1 MERPSLTLGI
11 EEEYLLVDPE
21 TRNLVAEPK
30 PVLFAACRDRLGDR
44 VSPELLQC
52 QIEVGTRPHPTVG
65 AAVAELRGLRRAVA
79 EVAAD
84 HGYRVIAASVHPF
97 GRWRRQAPTDKERYE
112 KLWEAMG
119 QPGRRML
126 ICGMHIHA
134 GVEDPEQRITLMN
147 QVAQLLPLLLA
158 LSASSPFWQGADTDM
173 ASYRLAV
180 YGELPR
186 TGPPDRMAS
195 HHAYAAL
202 IGDLVAVGAIE
213 DGTKL
218 WWDVRPSAR
227 FPTLEQ
233 RITDICPRLDDVA
246 ALAAWYQA
254 TLAWLHAL
262 GARGEALVEMSPTL
276 VRENRWIAQ
285 RHGSDAQLIDATRRR
300 VVPVADLVEE
310 ALDRLGGAAEAL
322 GCRPEL
328 AGLGRI
334 AAEGSS
340 TTRQRAVLAWALA
353 DGAGRGEAL
362 CAVVDSLI
370 AEFPG
375 DAPDPAPTAA
385 GA

>member
-21 TRNLVAEPK
+21 TRDLVAEPT
-30 PVLFAACRDRLGDR
+30 PDFFTACRDRLGER
-44 VSPELLQC
+44 VSRELLQC
-52 QIEVGTRPHPTVG
+52 QVEVGTRPHPTVG
-65 AAVAELRGLRRAVA
+65 AAVAELRDLRRTVA
-79 EVAAD
+79 GVASD

-97 GRWRRQAPTDKERYE
+97 GRWRRQAHTDKARYE
-112 KLWEAMG
+112 TLWEAMG

-158 LSASSPFWQGADTDM
+158 LSASSPFWQGSDTDM

-186 TGPPDRMAS
+186 TGPPDRMPS
-195 HHAYAAL
+195 HQAYEAL
-202 IGDLVAVGAIE
+202 IGELVAAGAIE

-233 RITDICPRLDDVA
+233 RITDICPRLEDVA

-285 RHGSDAQLIDATRRR
+285 RHGSDARLIDATRRAS
-300 VVPVADLVEE
+300 VPVAELVER
-310 ALDRLGGAAEAL
+310 AVRRLGGEAEAL
-322 GCRPEL
+322 GCRAEL

-340 TTRQRAVLAWALA
+340 TTRQRKVMAVALA
-353 DGAGRGEAL
+353 GGAGRGEAL

-370 AEFPG
+370 GEFLG
-375 DAPDPAPTAA
+375 DPPEARAPDA

>member
-21 TRNLVAEPK
+21 TRNLVAEPT
-30 PVLFAACRDRLGDR
+30 PDFFAACRDRLGDR

-202 IGDLVAVGAIE
+202 IGIWWRSGRSRTARSSG
-213 DGTKL
+213 GTFGP
-218 WWDVRPSAR
+218 RPGSRRWSSGSPTSAPVSTTWR
-227 FPTLEQ
+227 RWRPGI
-233 RITDICPRLDDVA
+233 RRRSPGCMRLA
-246 ALAAWYQA
+246 R
-254 TLAWLHAL
+254 
-262 GARGEALVEMSPTL
+262 GAR
-276 VRENRWIAQ
+276 R
-285 RHGSDAQLIDATRRR
+285 
-300 VVPVADLVEE
+300 
-310 ALDRLGGAAEAL
+310 
-322 GCRPEL
+322 
-328 AGLGRI
+328 
-334 AAEGSS
+334 SS
-340 TTRQRAVLAWALA
+340 R
-353 DGAGRGEAL
+353 
-362 CAVVDSLI
+362 
-370 AEFPG
+370 
-375 DAPDPAPTAA
+375 
-385 GA
+385 